1 VGILSNNYRDT
12 LGAVKFYGAT
22 TSNGSYPYLDTP
34 STTMPGAA
42 RNIFATDAGISSLS
56 SKPQGARHPVAWQMP
71 QKPGGLASHNETEIL
86 FTQTGF
92 AVSGLPGSGS
102 TTITFTP
109 TATGGLIVSGSG
121 NATIV
126 FSATG
131 SILSVAAGSGSATIT
146 LSGSALIG
154 ALAGLSGQSTVT
166 LTPAGLVGAI
176 GYLAGVS
183 SSECEF
189 SIDNLARAVWD
200 AMVLEHNDPG
210 TFGEAIQ
217 AALAAAGDP
226 WGTALPGAYADGTA
240 GKIVGEKLLRLSKFL
255 ALK

>member
-1 VGILSNNYRDT
+1 MLLGNFNVYNKNPGHEIGGTTNVAAWFKGGTLMNFYLGDAVVSGQTNKASFNVGYLP
-12 LGAVKFYGAT
+12 
-22 TSNGSYPYLDTP
+22 PYSWVLAP
-34 STTMPGAA
+34 KG
-42 RNIFATDAGISSLS
+42 GGLS
-56 SKPQGARHPVAWQMP
+56 SHRNTTITV
-71 QKPGGLASHNETEIL
+71 S
-86 FTQTGF
+86 QTGLL
-92 AVSGLPGSGS
+92 AGGLPGSGT

-109 TATGGLIVSGSG
+109 TGTGGLIVSGSG
-121 NATIV
+121 SASIT

-131 SILSVAAGSGSATIT
+131 TILSIASGSGSATVT

-166 LTPAGLVGAI
+166 LTPAGLIGAI
-176 GYLAGVS
+176 GYLSGVS

-200 AMVLEHNDPG
+200 AMVLEHTQTG
-210 TFGEAIQ
+210 SFGEAIQ

-226 WGTALPGAYADGTA
+226 WGTALPGTYADGTA

>member
-22 TSNGSYPYLDTP
+22 ASNGSYPYLNTP

-71 QKPGGLASHNETEIL
+71 QKPGGLASHNATFVTLDE
-86 FTQTGF
+86 TGF

-102 TTITFTP
+102 STITFTE
-109 TATGGLIVSGSG
+109 TATGGLIVSGVGS
-121 NATIV
+121 ATIT
-126 FSATG
+126 FSETG
-131 SILSVAAGSGSATIT
+131 TLISVAAGSGSSTIT
-146 LSGSALIG
+146 LSGSAVAG
-154 ALAGLSGQSTVT
+154 AFANIAGTT
-166 LTPAGLVGAI
+166 NITITPAAVIYAV
-176 GYLAGVS
+176 GYLAGTAS
-183 SSECEF
+183 NESEF
-189 SIDNLARAVWD
+189 SPDALARAVWD
-200 AMVLEHNDPG
+200 ALTINANNPG
-210 TFGEAIQ
+210 TMGEAVQ

-226 WGTALPGAYADGTA
+226 WGIALPGTYPDGTA
-240 GKIVGEKLLRLSKFL
+240 GNIVGQKLLRLSKFL

>member
-1 VGILSNNYRDT
+1 
-12 LGAVKFYGAT
+12 
-22 TSNGSYPYLDTP
+22 
-34 STTMPGAA
+34 MPGAA

-71 QKPGGLASHNETEIL
+71 QKPGGLASHNNTEIL
-86 FTQTGF
+86 FNQTGL
-92 AVSGLPGSGS
+92 AVAGLPGSGS

-121 NATIV
+121 SATIT
-126 FSATG
+126 FDATG
-131 SILSVAAGSGSATIT
+131 TVLSVASGSGSAAITI
-146 LSGSALIG
+146 SGSALIG

-166 LTPAGLVGAI
+166 LTPAGLIGAI

-183 SSECEF
+183 TNEAEF
-189 SIDNLARAVWD
+189 SPESLARAVWD
-200 AMVLEHNDPG
+200 ALLTDHEEAG
-210 TFGEAIQ
+210 SFGEAIQ

-226 WGTALPGAYADGTA
+226 WGTELPGTYAEGTA